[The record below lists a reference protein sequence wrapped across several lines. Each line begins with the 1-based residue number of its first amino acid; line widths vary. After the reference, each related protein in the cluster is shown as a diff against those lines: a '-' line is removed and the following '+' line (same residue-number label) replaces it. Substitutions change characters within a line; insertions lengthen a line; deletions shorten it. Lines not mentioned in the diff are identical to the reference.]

1 MIEYCFNIVFQFIE
15 DMKKQKLR
23 FLLTMSG
30 ITWGTMAVLLLLSFG
45 ESFRKATLK
54 GMTGMGTNIVIMDG
68 RKTSLLYKGMPPG
81 RSIRLREEYVQLMKK
96 EISEIGNMSPEI
108 QHGITLTLSKER
120 QNNQCIGVY
129 PEYGILRN
137 LQAQSGGRF
146 INKFDMENRRRV
158 IFLGTEVVKKFFGK
172 DTDPVG
178 KKIMVQGIPFTII
191 GVMQEK
197 TQNSS
202 YMWGDK
208 NLTFIPFSTC
218 REVFGITNINRIIY
232 RAQDPIDT
240 PRTKEKIYQ
249 VLGKKLGFDPE
260 DTGAIRMWDTSE
272 MTQYFFYFFLGFEA
286 FLLLGGVFTLLVGGI
301 GVANIMYVAIR
312 ERRREI
318 GIKSALG
325 ATPRLILAQFMLES
339 FIIML
344 VGGSLG
350 VLGAFVIVKL
360 AGLPALATIQIVM
373 GVPVINAPIA
383 LITVGLLSIIGFAAG
398 WSPAKSAADMDPV
411 RALEF

>member
-1 MIEYCFNIVFQFIE
+1 MIEYCIKMFFQCIN

-23 FLLTMSG
+23 SILTMSG

-54 GMTGMGTNIVIMDG
+54 NMTGMGSNIVIMG
-68 RKTSLLYKGMPPG
+68 GGTTSLLYNGMPPG
-81 RSIRLREEYVQLMKK
+81 RSIRLREEYVQILKK
-96 EISEIGNMSPEI
+96 EISEIGYMSPEI
-108 QHGITLTLSKER
+108 QRSITLTIGKER
-120 QNNQCIGVY
+120 KNNQCIGIY
-129 PEYGILRN
+129 PEYRVLRN

-146 INKFDMENRRRV
+146 INKFDMENRRRT
-158 IFLGTEVVKKFFGK
+158 IFMGTEVVKKFFGE

-202 YMWGDK
+202 YMSRDS

-218 REVFGITNINRIIY
+218 REVFGITTINRIIY
-232 RAQDPIDT
+232 RANDPTDT
-240 PRTKEKIYQ
+240 PKTKEKIFQ
-249 VLGKKLGFDPE
+249 ILGKKLGFDSK
-260 DTGAIRMWDTSE
+260 DSDAIWMWDTSE

-286 FLLLGGVFTLLVGGI
+286 FLLLGGIFTLLVGGI

-318 GIKSALG
+318 GIKTALG
-325 ATPRLILAQFMLES
+325 ATPRLILVQFMLES
-339 FIIML
+339 FIIMF

-350 VLGAFVIVKL
+350 VMGAYVIVKL
-360 AGLPALATIQIVM
+360 AGLPALKTIQIAM

-383 LITVGLLSIIGFAAG
+383 MITVGILSVIGFAAG

>member
-1 MIEYCFNIVFQFIE
+1 MIEYCIKMFFQFLD

-23 FLLTMSG
+23 SVLTISG
-30 ITWGTMAVLLLLSFG
+30 ITWGTMAVILLLSFG
-45 ESFRKATLK
+45 ESFRKASLK
-54 GMTGMGTNIVIMDG
+54 NMTGMGNNIVIMG
-68 RKTSLLYKGMPPG
+68 GGKTSLLHNGMPPG
-81 RSIRLREEYVQLMKK
+81 RSIKLREEYVQLLKK
-96 EISEIGNMSPEI
+96 QISEIGYMSPEI
-108 QHGITLTLSKER
+108 QRDINLTRGKER
-120 QNNQCIGVY
+120 NNNQCIGVY

-137 LQAQSGGRF
+137 LQAQPGGRF
-146 INKFDMENRRRV
+146 INKLDMESRRRV
-158 IFLGTEVVKKFFGK
+158 IFMGVEIAKKFFGE
-172 DTDPVG
+172 DTNPVG

-191 GVMQEK
+191 GVMQKK

-202 YMWGDK
+202 YMSQDR

-218 REVFGITNINRIIY
+218 RDVFGITSINRIIY
-232 RAQDPIDT
+232 RANDPTDT
-240 PRTKEKIYQ
+240 PKTKEKIYQ
-249 VLGKKLGFDPE
+249 LLGQKLGFDSK
-260 DTGAIRMWDTSE
+260 DSDALSMWDTSE

-325 ATPRLILAQFMLES
+325 ATPRLILVQFMLES
-339 FIIML
+339 FIIMF

-350 VLGAFVIVKL
+350 IMGAYVIVKL

-373 GVPVINAPIA
+373 GVPVINTIIA
-383 LITVGLLSIIGFAAG
+383 LITVGILSIIGFAAG